1 MMKPA
6 EAQAELQRKSQQMLD
21 MYQKIATYQAQ
32 LQQLKA
38 TVPVVPPTSVA
49 ARQSAAQVEQA
60 RKLAATAQPQMEEMR
75 AELDKALKVARTVN
89 SWFEQNAECLHLQD
103 TTNTPAAFLQRNL
116 ESCQSRLN
124 VLSANASVAGEV
136 VRVQNAGSQA
146 PFGITPSAIPAPSDQ
161 SAYPGPGQP
170 QPAQSVYSPPAR
182 PGGQQGQSMYSGSL
196 PPQSDQS
203 VIVGGQQG
211 KSVYSGS
218 LPARLDQSGYGGSQP
233 AQSVYSGSLPP
244 QSDQSAYAGS
254 QPGQSMYS
262 GSLPP
267 QSDQS
272 AYPGSPPGQSVYS
285 GSLPPQSDQSA
296 FAGGQPK
303 QPVYSGSLPARLDKP
318 GYGVSLQTQQEQAIY
333 AGSMPKGAT
342 STPNLLGQ
350 PDMQGSSSSP
360 NLGYPQGQSTPVQGV
375 PVPAVQTQPA
385 AQPAAMM
392 DPLTQALPPM
402 WVRDPDDD

>member
-1 MMKPA
+1 MGNKMNMELPSLGLGHSKSDERAKNSEDRSGPLDGGGGQPGAAGHPGVAGQPVQTGHPGWEQWPQQGPSGGQMQTPQRFVPGMQPPSLQQPSLPPLMKPA

-21 MYQKIATYQAQ
+21 MYQKIAAYQAQ

-60 RKLAATAQPQMEEMR
+60 RRLAATAQPQMEEMR

-146 PFGITPSAIPAPSDQ
+146 PFGMTPSAAIPAPSDQ

-182 PGGQQGQSMYSGSL
+182 PGGQQGQSVYSGSL

-218 LPARLDQSGYGGSQP
+218 VPARLDQSGYGGSQP
-233 AQSVYSGSLPP
+233 GQSLYSGSLPP

-254 QPGQSMYS
+254 QPGQSVYS

-272 AYPGSPPGQSVYS
+272 AYPGS
-285 GSLPPQSDQSA
+285 
-296 FAGGQPK
+296 QP
-303 QPVYSGSLPARLDKP
+303 
-318 GYGVSLQTQQEQAIY
+318 
-333 AGSMPKGAT
+333 
-342 STPNLLGQ
+342 
-350 PDMQGSSSSP
+350 
-360 NLGYPQGQSTPVQGV
+360 
-375 PVPAVQTQPA
+375 
-385 AQPAAMM
+385 
-392 DPLTQALPPM
+392 
-402 WVRDPDDD
+402 